1 MYLVLLEKHK
11 KFGHRFIVDRLRSF
25 LARYLSVKNTQ
36 CQKFLSLA
44 LNTFL
49 VKIPGMFARK
59 KNPLSKKAQKP
70 LILLLIGK
78 EQKRLRSK
86 RNINK

>member
-1 MYLVLLEKHK
+1 MSVTNK
-11 KFGHRFIVDRLRSF
+11 K
-25 LARYLSVKNTQ
+25 

-44 LNTFL
+44 LKTFL
-49 VKIPGMFARK
+49 VKIPGMFTK
-59 KNPLSKKAQKP
+59 EETPSKETQKP
-70 LILLLIGK
+70 LTLLLIGK